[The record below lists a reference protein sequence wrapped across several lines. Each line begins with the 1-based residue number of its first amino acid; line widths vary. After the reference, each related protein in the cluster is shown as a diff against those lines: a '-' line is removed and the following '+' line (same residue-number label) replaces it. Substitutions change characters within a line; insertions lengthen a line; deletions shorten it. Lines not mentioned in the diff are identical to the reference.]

1 LFYGLQSNQLV
12 ALQPMGCNSKS
23 STEKTKRE
31 QPIGYRLELSKS
43 STEKTKRV
51 VREVTQE
58 ANNYSSLFKEKNHD

>member
-1 LFYGLQSNQLV
+1 
-12 ALQPMGCNSKS
+12 MGCNSKS